1 MLMEFFKK
9 NAFSKIP
16 HWGVSGDVWGD
27 FSSSKNGLV
36 EPFIRFLGNLGD
48 IFYISLEK
56 N

>member
-1 MLMEFFKK
+1 MRLIKSPIGECL
-9 NAFSKIP
+9 
-16 HWGVSGDVWGD
+16 GDVWGN

-36 EPFIRFLGNLGD
+36 EPFVSCLGNLGD